1 MDTPASVAVRTAIG
15 VRDIAQRIVEFL
27 PFEEVCGTRSLHVG
41 RGRFESRVG
50 RYFGRLG
57 VKAACCGLRS
67 GARQALTRGRWRP
80 VCRLAHEGVALVREF
95 AHKTPRSCPA
105 LLTEAW
111 ARDRGA
117 VVLTLMTDRAYEEA
131 TWIVSLN
138 GRERPPI
145 SLGSRFLQLV
155 ERTAS
160 ISPSRTLSR
169 DSSGFMR
176 IMEACEYAFKTL
188 GSGELLLKLLFG
200 WLQWRTWDNTFP
212 NHPNIGPR
220 YRDGRSVDFRPDIAE
235 PLGAALEA
243 WTNPGRAAQFVV
255 ACWSCREVWDK
266 FQPRCWAPNLLIDWV
281 AWSSRRWTDHAKA
294 RVFEDYLVL
303 VAKDVL
309 RNEPDSDDED
319 YWNQSY

>member
-1 MDTPASVAVRTAIG
+1 MDTPASSAVRTAIG

-57 VKAACCGLRS
+57 VKAACRGLRS

-95 AHKTPRSCPA
+95 AHKTPRSCPT
-105 LLTEAW
+105 LLTDAW

-117 VVLTLMTDRAYEEA
+117 VMLTLMADPVFEEA
-131 TWIVSLN
+131 TWIHSIF

-160 ISPSRTLSR
+160 ISPSRALSR

-176 IMEACEYAFKTL
+176 IMDACEYAFGIL
-188 GSGELLLKLLFG
+188 RSGDLLLKLLYG
-200 WLQWRTWDNTFP
+200 WLRWTTSDNIHLFSGPPDYRSRT
-212 NHPNIGPR
+212 
-220 YRDGRSVDFRPDIAE
+220 FRPDIAE

-266 FQPRCWAPNLLIDWV
+266 EIPRCFGPNLLTDWV
-281 AWSSRRWTDHAKA
+281 AWFSRLRWTDQAKA
-294 RVFEDYLVL
+294 RLFAGYLGD
-303 VAKDVL
+303 VAKEVL
-309 RNEPDSDDED
+309 RNEPDSDDEE
-319 YWNQSY
+319 YWAGY

>member
-1 MDTPASVAVRTAIG
+1 MDTPSVAVRTAFG
-15 VRDIAQRIVEFL
+15 TRDIAQRVVEFL
-27 PFEEVCGTRSLHVG
+27 PFDEVCGTRSLHVG

-57 VKAACCGLRS
+57 VKAACRGLRNA
-67 GARQALTRGRWRP
+67 ARRALTRGRWRP

-95 AHKTPRSCPA
+95 AHKTPRSCPT
-105 LLTEAW
+105 LLTDAW

-117 VVLTLMTDRAYEEA
+117 VMLTLMADPVFEEA
-131 TWIVSLN
+131 TWIHSIF

-160 ISPSRTLSR
+160 ISPSRALSR

-176 IMEACEYAFKTL
+176 IMDACEYAFRTL
-188 GSGELLLKLLFG
+188 RSGDLLLKLLFG
-200 WLQWRTWDNTFP
+200 WLQWRTSSNPHMFL
-212 NHPNIGPR
+212 GPPDYGGD
-220 YRDGRSVDFRPDIAE
+220 YRSQDFRPDIAE

-243 WTNPGRAAQFVV
+243 WTNPIRAAQFVV

-266 FQPRCWAPNLLIDWV
+266 FQPRCSAPNLLIDWV
-281 AWSSRRWTDHAKA
+281 AWFSRLRWTDQAKA
-294 RVFEDYLVL
+294 RIFADHLNG
-303 VAKDVL
+303 VAKEVL
-309 RNEPDSDDED
+309 RNEPDQDDEE
-319 YWNQSY
+319 YWGGYM